1 MSASHHPVVVRARVS
16 FQGAAA
22 LGTVVGAL
30 VLVLAAG
37 GGSAAAA
44 GDVGAVTKPTVDRIG
59 IYRPPVSGPVIDPF
73 RPPSTPYGPGNRG
86 LEYGTRP
93 GEPVRAIGGGRVA
106 FAGPVAGRWVVS
118 IDHPDGLRSALVGLA
133 VVVVRRG
140 QAVAIGQVVGRAGA
154 VVHLGVRRGGQ
165 YLDPA
170 RLFAPRGP
178 ARLVP
183 LGELGASFGA
193 PLLRR

>member
-1 MSASHHPVVVRARVS
+1 MSTLHRPVDVRARSVRRAS
-16 FQGAAA
+16 A
-22 LGTVVGAL
+22 LGIVVGAL

-37 GGSAAAA
+37 EGSAGAA
-44 GDVGAVTKPTVDRIG
+44 GDVGAVPRPTVDTVG
-59 IYRPPVSGPVIDPF
+59 TYRPPVSGPVIDPF

-86 LEYGTRP
+86 LEYRSQL
-93 GEPVRAIGGGRVA
+93 GEPVRAIGGGQVA
-106 FAGPVAGRWVVS
+106 FSGPVAGRWVVS

-140 QAVAIGQVVGRAGA
+140 QVVTTGQVVGRAGTA
-154 VVHLGVRRGGQ
+154 LHLGVRRGGE

-170 RLFAPRGP
+170 RLFARRGP

-183 LGELGASFGA
+183 LGGLGAVSKA
-193 PLLRR
+193 THLRR